1 MVREK
6 LNDIS
11 IVIAAKRG
19 QLNSIKQLIDLGS
32 DVNSIDRYEMTALDY
47 ASMTG
52 NIEIAKYLIGCGA
65 TINVDKYFGATP
77 LGYALERNNIE
88 MMVLLVKCG
97 AVIPDFFCNELYSNI
112 LAQIVY
118 KTAA

>member
-32 DVNSIDRYEMTALDY
+32 DVNSIDRYEMTAL
-47 ASMTG
+47 
-52 NIEIAKYLIGCGA
+52 
-65 TINVDKYFGATP
+65 
-77 LGYALERNNIE
+77 
-88 MMVLLVKCG
+88 
-97 AVIPDFFCNELYSNI
+97 VIML
-112 LAQIVY
+112 Q
-118 KTAA
+118 

>member
-1 MVREK
+1 
-6 LNDIS
+6 
-11 IVIAAKRG
+11 
-19 QLNSIKQLIDLGS
+19 
-32 DVNSIDRYEMTALDY
+32 
-47 ASMTG
+47 MTG

-65 TINVDKYFGATP
+65 TINKGGYFGATP
-77 LGYALERNNIE
+77 LGYAVEKNDIE

>member
-32 DVNSIDRYEMTALDY
+32 NVNSIDRFDMTALDY
-47 ASMTG
+47 ASRKG
-52 NIEIAKYLIGCGA
+52 NIEIAKYLIGFGA
-65 TINVDKYFGATP
+65 TINKRGYFGVTP
-77 LGYALERNNIE
+77 LGHAVEKNDIE
-88 MMVLLVKCG
+88 MMALLVKCG
-97 AVIPDFFCNELYSNI
+97 AVIPDFFYTEHYSS
-112 LAQIVY
+112 LLSQIVN